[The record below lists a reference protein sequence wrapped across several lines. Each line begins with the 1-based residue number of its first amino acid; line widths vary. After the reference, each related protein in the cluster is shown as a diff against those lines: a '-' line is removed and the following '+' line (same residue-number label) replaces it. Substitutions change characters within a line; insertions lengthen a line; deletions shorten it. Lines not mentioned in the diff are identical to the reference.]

1 MTYAAILTHVQA
13 DSDTAPR
20 LACAIEMAER
30 FGAVIIGVGVEMIPP
45 VALDS
50 GFYAVQTDWAGVMRD
65 AVDERLK
72 AARKTFTTASRE
84 LGARAIWCSGVELPV
99 PALAAASRSAD
110 LIVAGGQP
118 HRRLDSHRD
127 APVAE
132 LAMTAGRPVLVAP
145 SHGRELEAKRIVLA
159 WKDARE
165 ARRAQL
171 DALPFLTQADA
182 VLVIEVC
189 GKDDADQAQIRTDDV
204 AASLRRHG
212 AKAESKVVVGAHHSA
227 AQQILVEA
235 EEAGADLI
243 VAGAYGHSRMGEW
256 VFGGFTYDLLS
267 QDERYLLLSH

>member
-20 LACAIEMAER
+20 LACAIDMAVR
-30 FGAVIIGVGVEMIPP
+30 FGAAIIGVGVETIPP
-45 VALDS
+45 VAFNS
-50 GFYAVQTDWAGVMRD
+50 GFYGVQSDWAGVMRD

-118 HRRLDSHRD
+118 HRRLDAYRD
-127 APVAE
+127 ASVAE
-132 LAMTAGRPVLVAP
+132 LAMASGRPLLVAP
-145 SHGRELEAKRIVLA
+145 SHGRELKARQVVLA
-159 WKDARE
+159 WKDSRE
-165 ARRAQL
+165 ARRAQS
-171 DALPFLTQADA
+171 DALPFLTEADG
-182 VLVIEVC
+182 VLVVEVC
-189 GKDDADQAQIRTDDV
+189 GKDDADLAKIRTDDV

-212 AKAESKVVVGAHHSA
+212 VKAEGKVVLGAHPA
-227 AQQILVEA
+227 AEQILIEA
-235 EEAGADLI
+235 EEADADLI